1 MKKEKKISII
11 VPVYNAEKYLIKLIN
26 SIENQNYNNY
36 EVILV
41 DDGSTDNSYKIL
53 QNLSK
58 KNKKIKI
65 YTKKNSGPGGTRKYG
80 FEKSTGE
87 LVYFIDADD
96 WLPENSLIRINEIF
110 NDKNPDVLIF
120 DRISYCHGKKLN
132 TSKPIKNISQGYIDL
147 KEIKNDYIIGGLG
160 CKVLKKDILTSD
172 MFLEGYNYEDVATTY
187 LYFDK
192 CNKIYYTEE
201 VLYNINR
208 DDDNISL
215 TKIID
220 INRITSA
227 IDIILNVYPK
237 IESQYI
243 KESLSLVFFLKYKEL
258 IAKHIKNLV
267 RLNFKENK
275 MIIDYLN
282 KIKQMYKKE
291 KIKEYIAQDKL
302 LTKIII
308 IIYWKCIR

>member
-1 MKKEKKISII
+1 MKKMKKISII

-41 DDGSTDNSYKIL
+41 DDGSTDNSYKIMQKL
-53 QNLSK
+53 YK
-58 KNKKIKI
+58 KNKNIKI

-87 LVYFIDADD
+87 LIFFVDADD
-96 WLPENSLIRINEIF
+96 WLPEKSLLKINKLF
-110 NDKNPDVLIF
+110 NNKNPDVLIF
-120 DRISYCHGKKLN
+120 NRNTYCNGEKVK
-132 TSKPIKNISQGYIDL
+132 TTKPIKNISNGYIDL
-147 KEIKNDYIIGGLG
+147 KEIKNNYIIGGLG

-192 CNKIYYTEE
+192 CNKIYYEDE
-201 VLYNINR
+201 VFYNVNR

-215 TKIID
+215 TKKID
-220 INRITSA
+220 INKIISSV
-227 IDIILNVYPK
+227 DLILNVYHR
-237 IESQYI
+237 IENEYI
-243 KESLSLVFFLKYKEL
+243 KESLSLVIFLKYKEL
-258 IAKHIKNLV
+258 IASHIKNIV
-267 RLNFKENK
+267 RLNFQENK
-275 MIIDYLN
+275 MIIYYLN
-282 KIKQMYKKE
+282 IIKQIYEKK
-291 KIKEYIAQDKL
+291 KIKEYIVQDKL

-308 IIYWKCIR
+308 KIYWKCIK